1 MAKILKTLLCLC
13 VMLMISCTSI
23 LPAYADNSSSAN
35 TVPANFVDEGNIA
48 LEDIL
53 EYYPSSA
60 SQGLT
65 AQHRSVVNQKK
76 IEVVFVVD
84 ATGSMSGAISGVKTN
99 IAEFAQC
106 FSGDQYNLRL
116 GLVEFKDTAV
126 DGMDSTIV
134 HKVSYTPW
142 LSTPSFISEL
152 TTVRVEGGGDTDET
166 PIDAMGYLT
175 GSGFNWSS
183 DAYKFAILVTDAGY
197 KVTNRHG
204 IGSLNQL
211 GQMLADRDIHTSVI
225 TSSSYYDDYGEF
237 AAMTGGLVDD
247 IYGDFSTMLI
257 EYAYSIMNEII
268 STASYS
274 MRVLDSTTDLPISGA
289 KITGP
294 DGINFVT
301 NDKGIATMELKSNQL
316 DNLTLSAD
324 GYMTLKNIGC
334 FLSQDTIVDIAM
346 SMSAEDFRDSI
357 LALFTN
363 PSSGSD
369 KIAAPSMN
377 ILGHKVTIF
386 NFPIKTDLWL
396 FDAGRIKFDVD
407 AEKKE
412 ITGIFGPYFKEG
424 GSLKQNFDKSKKE
437 TLEEIRTFISNA
449 NKKGFATALQ
459 TNFVKY
465 TLLDG
470 LKPQTLD
477 FAFTADGYA
486 IIGFKLS
493 WASDT
498 LEFIELPNYVL
509 SAQSK
514 AIWDYRFAPPFTW
527 AYTEFG
533 VRGELQLKGNLDF
546 NSLGKAGFFNG
557 TKLYSKLKPFFSL
570 NAGAKKAHIGA
581 GLQADLGAELP
592 LPVKKEDTLIYLQGS
607 GYFEV
612 QFFGFKN
619 RWSLPIEVDGY
630 NALRLLP
637 TPVIG
642 INKSASYDDYSSF
655 SVIPR
660 TSGTLTMAVRSSL
673 PDHVYK
679 DEYVYADSRPT
690 LVELSD
696 GRSILFWLQDDG
708 DRKSI
713 NKSAL
718 SYSIYDGSKW
728 SKPAFIDDDGTADY
742 IYTVQRDGDDVHV
755 LWQDATKAFSNRD
768 ELEDVIKNVGL
779 SYAKFDGSKFTAAKD
794 ISSTG
799 KAMQMPVLAFKDADV
814 TAIWAENNDNDP
826 LMLTGNNTIY
836 YATLTEAGWNAPAA
850 LVSDTGRLDDMIAA
864 VEGSNVYI
872 VYTEAADTAANL
884 MVSTNF
890 GMPKQLYNAELIA
903 YPQYAAG
910 RLFWSNGT
918 DLLSS
923 NDFSSVKTE
932 ITDLRGNGFHVVE
945 NSTDAAILFEES
957 SNYATNVGVYY
968 ADGDSWHTPV
978 MLTDGNG
985 RHEMISATMN
995 EDREI
1000 MMAYQYSVIS
1010 TSDKDPVQS
1019 THMLVSKY
1027 KPTRKLVA
1035 DESLYY
1041 NVFAVEPNADLDLT
1055 MTVRNEGTAPSGAF
1069 IAVLMDET
1077 KTVLA
1082 TKQIT
1087 DSMDIGEER
1096 DIVFTYRLP
1105 AAIQS
1110 KTLTAELRSSTGTV
1124 LPGDHVR
1131 AIADLGHGDL
1141 AVTDVVITR
1150 TEEGAD
1156 VTATIKNVGGR
1167 TVSSNKAIVKVGGS
1181 SGIVVSNQQLKKLA
1195 PGEKAT
1201 IEASIPASQL
1211 FAKNQY
1217 DYKIIRVEAETQSAE
1232 MLFYNNAEEAL
1243 LAPIPVES
1251 VALNRQTLEMSVG
1264 QTANLKATCEPS
1276 TAANKSVVWH
1286 CDNLDVLDVDPVT
1299 GKITARRE
1307 GSAVVTAVSEHG
1319 NLSAQCRVLVGSGSL
1334 SVKGVSITSDTDTTT
1349 IGLNGSVTLTA
1360 IVMPDSALNK
1370 TVQWFC
1376 DNENCIITVT
1386 EDGKLIVTGAQPGT
1400 STITVVTADG
1410 GYTSSITISITTD
1423 VVIPDTGDHSNLV
1436 LWSALLM
1443 VSAACLFLI
1452 LQKKHT

>member
-1 MAKILKTLLCLC
+1 MAKILKNLLCLC

-23 LPAYADNSSSAN
+23 FPAYADNSSSAN

-48 LEDIL
+48 LEEIL

-65 AQHRSVVNQKK
+65 AQRRSTVNQKK

-126 DGMDSTIV
+126 DGMDSTII

-257 EYAYSIMNEII
+257 DYAYSIMNEIV

-316 DNLTLSAD
+316 DNLVLSKDGYVTAYNVGCNLMQDAIVDVYMDLVSDEDGTILISADDFENMSAGNGNISGPQMEILGKKFSLIDVPLKLDLWFFNKARMQVVYDKEAKEAKVVFGPFKKYGSDVPNNVTQTYNMMKNVAFTASQKQFQNTWKQLTAASNLKNEGQKFGFLGEGYLLSYGTFSWASGNLELKESGVTAALRTGNLVPATLREWRLPPAPWAFVKFGVLAEGVGTVKLAANAAGKMALSSGSLRIAGRPDFSINAGASKAYVGIGIYGDIGGQFNFPFKSMRESFTVDMKAD
-324 GYMTLKNIGC
+324 GYL
-334 FLSQDTIVDIAM
+334 
-346 SMSAEDFRDSI
+346 
-357 LALFTN
+357 
-363 PSSGSD
+363 
-369 KIAAPSMN
+369 
-377 ILGHKVTIF
+377 
-386 NFPIKTDLWL
+386 
-396 FDAGRIKFDVD
+396 
-407 AEKKE
+407 
-412 ITGIFGPYFKEG
+412 
-424 GSLKQNFDKSKKE
+424 
-437 TLEEIRTFISNA
+437 EIR
-449 NKKGFATALQ
+449 
-459 TNFVKY
+459 
-465 TLLDG
+465 
-470 LKPQTLD
+470 
-477 FAFTADGYA
+477 
-486 IIGFKLS
+486 
-493 WASDT
+493 
-498 LEFIELPNYVL
+498 
-509 SAQSK
+509 
-514 AIWDYRFAPPFTW
+514 
-527 AYTEFG
+527 
-533 VRGELQLKGNLDF
+533 
-546 NSLGKAGFFNG
+546 
-557 TKLYSKLKPFFSL
+557 
-570 NAGAKKAHIGA
+570 
-581 GLQADLGAELP
+581 
-592 LPVKKEDTLIYLQGS
+592 
-607 GYFEV
+607 
-612 QFFGFKN
+612 FFGF
-619 RWSLPIEVDGY
+619 RARPSLPLTINGKNTIQLYPEIK
-630 NALRLLP
+630 ALA
-637 TPVIG
+637 
-642 INKSASYDDYSSF
+642 KASADPAPDYSSF

-742 IYTVQRDGDDVHV
+742 IYTVQRDGDNVHV

-779 SYAKFDGSKFTAAKD
+779 SYAKFDGSKFTTAKD
-794 ISSTG
+794 AGSTG
-799 KAMQMPVLAFKDADV
+799 KALQMPVLAVKGDDV
-814 TAIWAENNDNDP
+814 VAIWAENNDNDP
-826 LMLTGNNTIY
+826 LMVTGTNTIY
-836 YATLTEAGWNAPAA
+836 YAALTESGWNAPTA

-864 VEGSNVYI
+864 VEGSNVYV

-890 GMPKQLYNAELIA
+890 GTPKQLYNAELIA

-910 RLFWSNGT
+910 RLFWSNGA

-923 NDFSSVKTE
+923 DDFSTVETE
-932 ITDLRGNGFHVVE
+932 ITALRGNGFHVVE
-945 NSTDAAILFEES
+945 NSTEAAILFEES

-978 MLTDGNG
+978 MLTDENG
-985 RHEMISATMN
+985 RHETISAIMN
-995 EDREI
+995 EEREI

-1027 KPTRKLVA
+1027 KPARKLVA
-1035 DESLYY
+1035 DENLYY

-1069 IAVLMDET
+1069 LVVLMDET
-1077 KTVLA
+1077 NTVLA

-1096 DIVFTYRLP
+1096 DIVFTYHLP

-1110 KTLTAELRSSTGTV
+1110 KTLTAELRSSTGAV

-1131 AIADLGHGDL
+1131 ATADLGHGDL
-1141 AVTDVVITR
+1141 AVTDVVVTR

-1167 TVSSNKAIVKVGGS
+1167 TVSGNKAIVKVGGS
-1181 SGIVVSNQQLKKLA
+1181 SGVVVSNQQMKKLA
-1195 PGEKAT
+1195 PGEEAA
-1201 IEASIPASQL
+1201 IQASIPASQL
-1211 FAKNQY
+1211 FARNQY

-1251 VALNRQTLEMSVG
+1251 VALNKQTLEMSVG
-1264 QTANLKATCEPS
+1264 QTASLKATCEPS

-1286 CDNLDVLDVDPVT
+1286 CDNLDVLDVDPAT

-1334 SVKGVSITSDTDTTT
+1334 SVKGVSITSDADTTT

-1376 DNENCIITVT
+1376 DNENCTISVT
-1386 EDGKLIVTGAQPGT
+1386 EDGKLIVTGVQPGT

-1410 GYTSSITISITTD
+1410 GYTSSMTVTVTTD

-1452 LQKKHT
+1452 LRKKRA